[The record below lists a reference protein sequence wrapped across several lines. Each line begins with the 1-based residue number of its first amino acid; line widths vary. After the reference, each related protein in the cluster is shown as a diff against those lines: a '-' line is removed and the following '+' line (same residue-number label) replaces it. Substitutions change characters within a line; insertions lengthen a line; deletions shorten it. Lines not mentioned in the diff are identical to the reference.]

1 MIHNPREKPFCQ
13 KKILFPVSDVIKPQ
27 FDEQSI
33 VTAAAVNEAFDPHDD
48 DGQSSVIDIEPLGF
62 VVERRRLSTI
72 DENLDSPNLTVSG
85 QKSIEQRIHVNT
97 IFNESEEDEYVEE
110 QEDDDSGTEEAAG
123 SSAFTG
129 PIFV

>member
-1 MIHNPREKPFCQ
+1 MKPH
-13 KKILFPVSDVIKPQ
+13 
-27 FDEQSI
+27 FDELTI
-33 VTAAAVNEAFDPHDD
+33 TAASAAVNEAFEHDED
-48 DGQSSVIDIEPLGF
+48 RDLDSVIDIEPPSYLI
-62 VVERRRLSTI
+62 ERRRLSTI

-110 QEDDDSGTEEAAG
+110 QDDDESGTEEVAG

>member
-1 MIHNPREKPFCQ
+1 M
-13 KKILFPVSDVIKPQ
+13 SDVIKPQ
-27 FDEQSI
+27 YDELSI
-33 VTAAAVNEAFDPHDD
+33 VTTAAVNEAFDHHDGD
-48 DGQSSVIDIEPLGF
+48 QDSVVDIEPLGF

-85 QKSIEQRIHVNT
+85 HKSIEQRIHVNT

-110 QEDDDSGTEEAAG
+110 QDGDDPGTEEVVDP
-123 SSAFTG
+123 STYTR

>member
-1 MIHNPREKPFCQ
+1 M
-13 KKILFPVSDVIKPQ
+13 SDVIKPQ
-27 FDEQSI
+27 FDELSI

-48 DGQSSVIDIEPLGF
+48 DGHSSVIDIEPLGF

-85 QKSIEQRIHVNT
+85 QKSLEQRIHVNT
-97 IFNESEEDEYVEE
+97 IFNESEEDEYVED
-110 QEDDDSGTEEAAG
+110 QDEDDDESGTEEVAG

>member
-1 MIHNPREKPFCQ
+1 M
-13 KKILFPVSDVIKPQ
+13 SDVIKPQ
-27 FDEQSI
+27 FDELSI

-48 DGQSSVIDIEPLGF
+48 DGHSSSVIDIEPLGF

-85 QKSIEQRIHVNT
+85 QKSLEQRIHVNT

-110 QEDDDSGTEEAAG
+110 QEGDDPGTEEVVDP
-123 SSAFTG
+123 STYTR